1 MVPVIYEDEWLVIVD
16 KPSGLLVIP
25 TPKNERHTL
34 TNMLNEQLQKDGV
47 TYRLHPCHRLDRDT
61 SGLVIYAKG
70 KAMQQKM
77 MEEFKEHRIYK
88 QYLAIVQGRVA
99 RPKGQIS
106 LPIDGRE
113 SQTKYQVLEQKREY
127 AVVEVLPVT
136 GRKNQIRLHFAHIG
150 NPILGDTRFVFRRN
164 FTVKSKRLCL
174 HAQSLQFLHPMTQ
187 RQVSVES
194 RVPDRMQEF
203 MD

>member
-77 MEEFKEHRIYK
+77 ME
-88 QYLAIVQGRVA
+88 
-99 RPKGQIS
+99 
-106 LPIDGRE
+106 
-113 SQTKYQVLEQKREY
+113 
-127 AVVEVLPVT
+127 
-136 GRKNQIRLHFAHIG
+136 
-150 NPILGDTRFVFRRN
+150 
-164 FTVKSKRLCL
+164 
-174 HAQSLQFLHPMTQ
+174 
-187 RQVSVES
+187 
-194 RVPDRMQEF
+194 
-203 MD
+203 